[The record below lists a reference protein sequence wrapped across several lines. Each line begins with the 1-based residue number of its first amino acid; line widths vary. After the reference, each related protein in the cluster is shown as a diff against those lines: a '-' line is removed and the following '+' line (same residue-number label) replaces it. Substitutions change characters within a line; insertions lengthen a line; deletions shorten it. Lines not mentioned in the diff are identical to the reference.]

1 MSGNDIIGRASCVIA
16 GIAMM
21 IVAALWS
28 GAAAAQ
34 QILTVPA
41 TTIYPGD
48 TISDGVLVDRSFTGT
63 AAQVQSYKTKREEL
77 LGKVAR
83 RTLLAGYLIPADA
96 LREPFAVIQGQAVAI
111 VFTSGGLSIT
121 GQGTPLKSAAIGDEV
136 DVRNSESGIVVKGR
150 VMPDHTVAVD
160 GR

>member
-1 MSGNDIIGRASCVIA
+1 MNGNDIIGRASSVIA

-21 IVAALWS
+21 AVAAL
-28 GAAAAQ
+28 GPVTAAAQ
-34 QILTVPA
+34 QVLTVPA

-48 TISDGVLVDRSFTGT
+48 AISDGALVDRQFTGT
-63 AAQVQSYKTKREEL
+63 AAQIQSYKTKREDL

-96 LREPFAVIQGQAVAI
+96 LREPFAVIQGQTVPI
-111 VFTSGGLSIT
+111 VFSSGGLSIT
-121 GQGTPLKSAAIGDEV
+121 SQGAPLQSGAVGDV
-136 DVRNSESGIVVKGR
+136 VSVRNIETGIIVTGR
-150 VMPDHTVAVD
+150 VMPDRTIAVD